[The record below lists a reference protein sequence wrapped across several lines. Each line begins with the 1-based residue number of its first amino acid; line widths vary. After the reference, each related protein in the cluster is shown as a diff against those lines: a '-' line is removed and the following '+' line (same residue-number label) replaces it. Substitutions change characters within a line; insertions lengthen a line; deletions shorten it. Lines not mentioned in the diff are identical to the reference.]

1 MRVSVFNRALGNL
14 GGRPVGDLVRRPSR
28 PWHWTIAFH
37 RPTDEVA
44 TFKAQATSM
53 LLLPARRSRPAATR
67 RASCSA
73 LVPSVRPMHT
83 HTNRP
88 VNQFTTSATVNNKPR
103 EAVVHVRRFSPFGL
117 FGLLDQE
124 VEARLVVTSKE
135 LMVRHDSVSLESV
148 AEPSLVGDE
157 LPQGCSDLVV
167 ARLERIATGLLRF
180 HLYGVKS
187 SRRASDVRFTAW
199 SSCNAPS
206 QCGIAKHASTGPNSG
221 TISAVRPASIAVVRH
236 ATTST

>member
-1 MRVSVFNRALGNL
+1 MVPRFDGRSAEAGSRIRPKTLSADANGPPLFYPRPLDVSPTLQCVGVLLSCSTLRFLQCWGQLPEDLQHMMGMVVDVESLANDLSDAFPGPQIGRKSGTRAPLRRMRVSVFNRALGNL

-88 VNQFTTSATVNNKPR
+88 VNQFTTSATVNR
-103 EAVVHVRRFSPFGL
+103 SRSTFSRRFQV
-117 FGLLDQE
+117 D
-124 VEARLVVTSKE
+124 RT
-135 LMVRHDSVSLESV
+135 
-148 AEPSLVGDE
+148 
-157 LPQGCSDLVV
+157 
-167 ARLERIATGLLRF
+167 
-180 HLYGVKS
+180 
-187 SRRASDVRFTAW
+187 
-199 SSCNAPS
+199 
-206 QCGIAKHASTGPNSG
+206 
-221 TISAVRPASIAVVRH
+221 
-236 ATTST
+236 

>member
-1 MRVSVFNRALGNL
+1 MSVFNRALGNL

-88 VNQFTTSATVNNKPR
+88 VNQFTTSATVNNGCL
-103 EAVVHVRRFSPFGL
+103 ETTF
-117 FGLLDQE
+117 
-124 VEARLVVTSKE
+124 VVTSRRRRPPGGPAAIFPRPQPIPE
-135 LMVRHDSVSLESV
+135 L
-148 AEPSLVGDE
+148 
-157 LPQGCSDLVV
+157 
-167 ARLERIATGLLRF
+167 ARER
-180 HLYGVKS
+180 S
-187 SRRASDVRFTAW
+187 SRLGSSAGRALGRAPPRRAGTVPENRSSPSRRRSAPTSCARAS
-199 SSCNAPS
+199 
-206 QCGIAKHASTGPNSG
+206 HASHNPWRS
-221 TISAVRPASIAVVRH
+221 
-236 ATTST
+236 